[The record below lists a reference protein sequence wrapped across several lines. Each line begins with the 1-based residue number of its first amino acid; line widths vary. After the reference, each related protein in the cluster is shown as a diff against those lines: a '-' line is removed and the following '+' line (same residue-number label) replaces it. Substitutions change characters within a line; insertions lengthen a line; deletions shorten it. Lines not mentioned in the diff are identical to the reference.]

1 VRIRDEF
8 MERLARIFK
17 TLGNKRRL
25 RIIEL
30 LFSNNRMTVGKI
42 SEHLGLSFKS
52 TSKHLQQL
60 ESVGLLDKQQIGTHV
75 FYFLSKNLKKS
86 INNDILNVLKK
97 YLNEIKR

>member
-1 VRIRDEF
+1 

-60 ESVGLLDKQQIGTHV
+60 ESVGLLDKQQIGPM
-75 FYFLSKNLKKS
+75 YFISCLRILKN
-86 INNDILNVLKK
+86 
-97 YLNEIKR
+97 R

>member
-1 VRIRDEF
+1 

-42 SEHLGLSFKS
+42 SEHLDLSFKS
-52 TSKHLQQL
+52 TSKH
-60 ESVGLLDKQQIGTHV
+60 
-75 FYFLSKNLKKS
+75 
-86 INNDILNVLKK
+86 
-97 YLNEIKR
+97 

>member
-1 VRIRDEF
+1 
-8 MERLARIFK
+8 MEKLARIFK

-75 FYFLSKNLKKS
+75 FYFLSKDLKKS
-86 INNDILNVLKK
+86 INNDILDVLKE